1 MQFIVSSEI
10 SNKEFLLDEEES
22 FHLKKVLRLKIG
34 DKVKVFD
41 GKKKWVCEIIEFK
54 NDRVL
59 LRPIIKTEPAT
70 KKIKLNLYFPF
81 IEKKHFEYVLKT
93 ATEIGVDSFTPII
106 SEYTQKHFVFDIE
119 SKKERIN
126 EIIKS
131 AVKQSERDS
140 FPYVTNPTNLK
151 DLFEKNIKIILMS
164 KTEINGKLFKITEA
178 LENFK
183 YEVNVLVGP
192 EGGFS
197 KSELSYMKENV
208 YPVKISDN
216 VLRSETAAIGG
227 VLAIIAI
234 IGGK

>member
-34 DKVKVFD
+34 DEVKVFD
-41 GKKKWVCEIIEFK
+41 GKNKWVCEIIEFK
-54 NDRVL
+54 NDKVF
-59 LRPIIKTEPAT
+59 LRPIIKIQSAV

-119 SKKERIN
+119 SKKERLE

-140 FPYVTNPTNLK
+140 FPEIKNPINFK
-151 DLFEKNIKIILMS
+151 DIFEKNIKIMVMS
-164 KTEINGKLFKITEA
+164 KTEINGKLFKLTEA

-183 YEVNVLVGP
+183 DEINVLIGP

-197 KSELSYMKENV
+197 ESELSYMKENF

-227 VLAIIAI
+227 VCAI
-234 IGGK
+234 IGVIGGK